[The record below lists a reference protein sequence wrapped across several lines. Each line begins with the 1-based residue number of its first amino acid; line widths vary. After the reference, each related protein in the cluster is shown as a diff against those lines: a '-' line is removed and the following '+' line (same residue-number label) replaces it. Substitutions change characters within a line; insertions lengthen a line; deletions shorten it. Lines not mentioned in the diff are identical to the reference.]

1 MKKRDIVIIATV
13 SGIAVIALLIGLVSC
28 NKSDAPDV
36 SSFSTA
42 NPSGTEVTTES
53 LSDVDASDPSEEVQA
68 SSLQANESNQEVST
82 ETTKNIEVASSTQ
95 QTSQTTSSNAPAST
109 GGGNSGAGQESPK
122 ATPTPVPTEAPA
134 ADPTE
139 ASKPTATPTPEPTAT
154 PTPEPTATPAPTA
167 TPTPEPTPTPK
178 PKPLYIEILCG
189 DEVILTYTWPSEA
202 DYTTAKYNELCDQA
216 EAIVIEKYGEEYLLN
231 NPIHS
236 R

>member
-53 LSDVDASDPSEEVQA
+53 LSDANASDPSEEVQT

-109 GGGNSGAGQESPK
+109 GNGYSGSGQESPK

-134 ADPTE
+134 ADPT
-139 ASKPTATPTPEPTAT
+139 ATPKPTATPTPEPTAT
-154 PTPEPTATPAPTA
+154 PVPTA

-189 DEVILTYTWPSEA
+189 DEVILTYTWASEA

>member
-42 NPSGTEVTTES
+42 NPSGTEVMTES
-53 LSDVDASDPSEEVQA
+53 LSDANASDPSEEVQA

-109 GGGNSGAGQESPK
+109 GNGNSGSGQESPK
-122 ATPTPVPTEAPA
+122 ATPTPAPTEAPA

-139 ASKPTATPTPEPTAT
+139 APKPTATPTPEPTAT
-154 PTPEPTATPAPTA
+154 PVPTA

-189 DEVILTYTWPSEA
+189 DEVILTYTWASEA

>member
-42 NPSGTEVTTES
+42 NPRETEVTTES
-53 LSDVDASDPSEEVQA
+53 LSDVDASDPSEEVQT

-109 GGGNSGAGQESPK
+109 GGGNSGSGQESPK

-139 ASKPTATPTPEPTAT
+139 APKPTATPTPEPTAT
-154 PTPEPTATPAPTA
+154 PVPTA

-189 DEVILTYTWPSEA
+189 DEVILTYTWASEA

>member
-28 NKSDAPDV
+28 NKSGAPDV

-42 NPSGTEVTTES
+42 NPSETEVTTES
-53 LSDVDASDPSEEVQA
+53 LSDVDASDLSEEVQS

-95 QTSQTTSSNAPAST
+95 QTSQTTSSNAPASA
-109 GGGNSGAGQESPK
+109 GGGNSGSGQESPK

-139 ASKPTATPTPEPTAT
+139 APKPTATPTPEPTAT

-167 TPTPEPTPTPK
+167 TPTPK

-189 DEVILTYTWPSEA
+189 DEVILTYTWASEA

-216 EAIVIEKYGEEYLLN
+216 EAIVIEKYGEEYLLM

>member
-53 LSDVDASDPSEEVQA
+53 LSDANASDPSEEVQD
-68 SSLQANESNQEVST
+68 SSVLQANESNQEVST

-95 QTSQTTSSNAPAST
+95 QTSQTSSTAPAST
-109 GGGNSGAGQESPK
+109 GNGNSGFGQESPK
-122 ATPTPVPTEAPA
+122 ATPTPVPTDAPA

-139 ASKPTATPTPEPTAT
+139 APKPTATPTPEPTAT
-154 PTPEPTATPAPTA
+154 PTPEP
-167 TPTPEPTPTPK
+167 
-178 PKPLYIEILCG
+178 YSIEIVCNG
-189 DEVILTYTWPSEA
+189 EVILTYTWASRA

-216 EAIVIEKYGEEYLLN
+216 EAIVIEKYGEEYLLM

>member
-53 LSDVDASDPSEEVQA
+53 LSDANASDPSEEVQA
-68 SSLQANESNQEVST
+68 SSLQANESNQGVST

-109 GGGNSGAGQESPK
+109 GNGNSGSGQESPK
-122 ATPTPVPTEAPA
+122 ATPTPVPTDAPA

-139 ASKPTATPTPEPTAT
+139 APKPTATPTPEPTAT
-154 PTPEPTATPAPTA
+154 PVPTA

-189 DEVILTYTWPSEA
+189 DEVILTYTWASEA

>member
-28 NKSDAPDV
+28 NKSDAPDA
-36 SSFSTA
+36 SSFSAA
-42 NPSGTEVTTES
+42 NPSETEVTTES
-53 LSDVDASDPSEEVQA
+53 LSDVDAPEPSEEVQA
-68 SSLQANESNQEVST
+68 SSLQANESNQKVST

-109 GGGNSGAGQESPK
+109 GGGNTGSGQESPK
-122 ATPTPVPTEAPA
+122 ATPTSVPTEAPA

-139 ASKPTATPTPEPTAT
+139 APKPTATPTPEPTAT
-154 PTPEPTATPAPTA
+154 PVPTA

-189 DEVILTYTWPSEA
+189 DEVILTYTWASEA

-216 EAIVIEKYGEEYLLN
+216 EAIVIEKYGEEYLLM

>member
-28 NKSDAPDV
+28 NKSDAPDI

-53 LSDVDASDPSEEVQA
+53 LSDANASDPSEEVQA
-68 SSLQANESNQEVST
+68 SSLQANEINQEVST
-82 ETTKNIEVASSTQ
+82 ETTKNNEVASSTQ
-95 QTSQTTSSNAPAST
+95 QTSQTSSTAPAST
-109 GGGNSGAGQESPK
+109 GNGNSGSGQESPK
-122 ATPTPVPTEAPA
+122 ATPTPAPTEAPA

-139 ASKPTATPTPEPTAT
+139 APKPTATPTPEPTAT
-154 PTPEPTATPAPTA
+154 PVPTA

-189 DEVILTYTWPSEA
+189 DEVILTYTWASEA

>member
-53 LSDVDASDPSEEVQA
+53 LSDANASDPSEEVQA

-95 QTSQTTSSNAPAST
+95 QTSQTTSSTAPAST
-109 GGGNSGAGQESPK
+109 GGGNSGSGQESPK

-139 ASKPTATPTPEPTAT
+139 APKPTATPTPEPTAT
-154 PTPEPTATPAPTA
+154 PTPEPTATLAPTA
-167 TPTPEPTPTPK
+167 TPTPK

-216 EAIVIEKYGEEYLLN
+216 EAIVIEKYGEEYLLM

>member
-53 LSDVDASDPSEEVQA
+53 LSDANASDPSEEVQA
-68 SSLQANESNQEVST
+68 SSLQANEINQEVST
-82 ETTKNIEVASSTQ
+82 ETTKNNEVASSTQ
-95 QTSQTTSSNAPAST
+95 QTSQTSSTAPAST
-109 GGGNSGAGQESPK
+109 GNGNSGSVQESPK
-122 ATPTPVPTEAPA
+122 ATPTPAPTEAPA

-139 ASKPTATPTPEPTAT
+139 APKPTATPTPEPTAT
-154 PTPEPTATPAPTA
+154 PVPTA

-189 DEVILTYTWPSEA
+189 DEVILTYTWASEA

>member
-1 MKKRDIVIIATV
+1 MKKRDIVILATV

-53 LSDVDASDPSEEVQA
+53 LSDANASDPSEEVQA

-95 QTSQTTSSNAPAST
+95 QTSQTSSTAPAST
-109 GGGNSGAGQESPK
+109 GNGNSGSGQESPK

-134 ADPTE
+134 ADLTE
-139 ASKPTATPTPEPTAT
+139 APKPTATPTQEPTAT
-154 PTPEPTATPAPTA
+154 PVPTA

-189 DEVILTYTWPSEA
+189 DEVILTYTWASEA

>member
-53 LSDVDASDPSEEVQA
+53 LSDANASDPSEEVQA

-95 QTSQTTSSNAPAST
+95 QTSQTTGSNVPAST
-109 GGGNSGAGQESPK
+109 GNGNSGSGQESPK
-122 ATPTPVPTEAPA
+122 ATPTPVPTDAPA

-139 ASKPTATPTPEPTAT
+139 APKPTATPTPEPTAT

-167 TPTPEPTPTPK
+167 TPTPK

-189 DEVILTYTWPSEA
+189 DEVILTYTWASEA

-216 EAIVIEKYGEEYLLN
+216 EAIVIEKYGEEYLLM

>member
-42 NPSGTEVTTES
+42 NPSGTEVATES
-53 LSDVDASDPSEEVQA
+53 LSDANASDPSEEVQA
-68 SSLQANESNQEVST
+68 SSVLQANESDQIVST

-95 QTSQTTSSNAPAST
+95 QTSQTSSTAPAST
-109 GGGNSGAGQESPK
+109 GGGYSGSGQESQK

-139 ASKPTATPTPEPTAT
+139 APKPTATPTPEPTAT

-178 PKPLYIEILCG
+178 PYSIEIVCNG
-189 DEVILTYTWPSEA
+189 EVILTYTWASRA

-216 EAIVIEKYGEEYLLN
+216 EAIVIEKYGEEYLLM

>member
-53 LSDVDASDPSEEVQA
+53 LSDANASNPSEEVQA

-95 QTSQTTSSNAPAST
+95 QTSQTNSTAPAST
-109 GGGNSGAGQESPK
+109 GNGNSGSGQESPK
-122 ATPTPVPTEAPA
+122 ATPTPVPTDAPA
-134 ADPTE
+134 ADPT
-139 ASKPTATPTPEPTAT
+139 ATPKPTATPTPEPTAT
-154 PTPEPTATPAPTA
+154 PDPTA

-189 DEVILTYTWPSEA
+189 DEVILTYTWASEA

>member
-42 NPSGTEVTTES
+42 YPSGTEVTTES
-53 LSDVDASDPSEEVQA
+53 LSDANASDPSEEVQA

-95 QTSQTTSSNAPAST
+95 QPSQTTSSTAPAST
-109 GGGNSGAGQESPK
+109 GGGNSGSGQESPK

-139 ASKPTATPTPEPTAT
+139 APKPTATPTPEPTAT

-167 TPTPEPTPTPK
+167 TPTPK

-216 EAIVIEKYGEEYLLN
+216 EAIVIEKYGEEYLLM

>member
-42 NPSGTEVTTES
+42 NPSGTEVLTES
-53 LSDVDASDPSEEVQA
+53 LSNANASDPSEEVQA
-68 SSLQANESNQEVST
+68 SSLQANESNQEGST

-95 QTSQTTSSNAPAST
+95 QTSQTRSTAPAST
-109 GGGNSGAGQESPK
+109 GNGNSGSGQESPK

-139 ASKPTATPTPEPTAT
+139 APKPTATPTPEPTAT
-154 PTPEPTATPAPTA
+154 PVPTA

-189 DEVILTYTWPSEA
+189 DEVILTYTWASEA

-216 EAIVIEKYGEEYLLN
+216 EAIVIEKYGEEYLLM

>member
-1 MKKRDIVIIATV
+1 ML

-53 LSDVDASDPSEEVQA
+53 LSDANASDPSEEVQT
-68 SSLQANESNQEVST
+68 SSLQANERNQEVST

-95 QTSQTTSSNAPAST
+95 QTSQTSSTAPAST
-109 GGGNSGAGQESPK
+109 GNGNSGSSQESPK
-122 ATPTPVPTEAPA
+122 ATPTPAPTEAPA

-139 ASKPTATPTPEPTAT
+139 APKPTATPTPEPTAT
-154 PTPEPTATPAPTA
+154 PVPTA

-189 DEVILTYTWPSEA
+189 DEVILTYTWASEA

>member
-53 LSDVDASDPSEEVQA
+53 LSDANASVPSEEVQA
-68 SSLQANESNQEVST
+68 SSGLQANESDQIVST

-95 QTSQTTSSNAPAST
+95 QTSQTSSTAPAST
-109 GGGNSGAGQESPK
+109 GNGNSESGQESPK

-139 ASKPTATPTPEPTAT
+139 APKPTATPTPEPTAT
-154 PTPEPTATPAPTA
+154 PVPTA

-189 DEVILTYTWPSEA
+189 DEVILTYTWASEA

>member
-42 NPSGTEVTTES
+42 NPSGTEVLTES
-53 LSDVDASDPSEEVQA
+53 LSNANASDPSEEVQA

-95 QTSQTTSSNAPAST
+95 QTSQTSSTAPAST
-109 GGGNSGAGQESPK
+109 GNGNSGSGQESPK

-139 ASKPTATPTPEPTAT
+139 APKPTATPTPEPTAT
-154 PTPEPTATPAPTA
+154 PVPTA

-216 EAIVIEKYGEEYLLN
+216 EAIVIEKYGEEYLLM

>member
-53 LSDVDASDPSEEVQA
+53 LSDANASDPSEEVQA

-82 ETTKNIEVASSTQ
+82 ETTKSIEVASSTQ

-109 GGGNSGAGQESPK
+109 GGGNSGSGQESPK

-139 ASKPTATPTPEPTAT
+139 APKPTATPTPEPTAT

-167 TPTPEPTPTPK
+167 TPTPK

-189 DEVILTYTWPSEA
+189 GEVILTYTWASEA

-216 EAIVIEKYGEEYLLN
+216 EAIVIEKYGEEYLLM

>member
-42 NPSGTEVTTES
+42 NPSETEVTTES
-53 LSDVDASDPSEEVQA
+53 LSDANASDPSEEVQA

-82 ETTKNIEVASSTQ
+82 ETTKSIEVASSTQ

-109 GGGNSGAGQESPK
+109 GGGNSGSGQESPK

-139 ASKPTATPTPEPTAT
+139 APKPTATPTPEPTAT

-178 PKPLYIEILCG
+178 PYSIEIVCNG
-189 DEVILTYTWPSEA
+189 EVILTYTWASRA

-216 EAIVIEKYGEEYLLN
+216 EAIVIEKYGEEYLLM

>member
-42 NPSGTEVTTES
+42 NPRETEVTTES
-53 LSDVDASDPSEEVQA
+53 LSDVDASDPSEEVQT

-109 GGGNSGAGQESPK
+109 GGGNSGSGQESPK
-122 ATPTPVPTEAPA
+122 ATPTPVPTEAPI
-134 ADPTE
+134 
-139 ASKPTATPTPEPTAT
+139 ATPTPEPTAT
-154 PTPEPTATPAPTA
+154 PTPEPTATPVPTA
-167 TPTPEPTPTPK
+167 TPTPEPTPK
-178 PKPLYIEILCG
+178 PKPYSLEFVCNG
-189 DEVILTYTWPSEA
+189 EVILTYTWASSS
-202 DYTTAKYNELCDQA
+202 DYTDAKYNELFDQA
-216 EAIVIEKYGEEYLLN
+216 EAIVIEKYGEDYLLM
-231 NPIHS
+231 NPMHS
-236 R
+236 RTA

>member
-42 NPSGTEVTTES
+42 NPSGTEVLTES
-53 LSDVDASDPSEEVQA
+53 LSNANASDPSEEVQA

-82 ETTKNIEVASSTQ
+82 ETTKNIKVASSTQ
-95 QTSQTTSSNAPAST
+95 QTSQTSSTAPAST
-109 GGGNSGAGQESPK
+109 GNGNSGSGQESPK

-139 ASKPTATPTPEPTAT
+139 APKPTATPTPEPTAT
-154 PTPEPTATPAPTA
+154 PVPTA

-189 DEVILTYTWPSEA
+189 DEVILTYTWASEA

>member
-42 NPSGTEVTTES
+42 NPSETEVTTES

-109 GGGNSGAGQESPK
+109 GGGNSGSGQESPK

-134 ADPTE
+134 ADPT
-139 ASKPTATPTPEPTAT
+139 ATPKPTATPTPEPTAT
-154 PTPEPTATPAPTA
+154 PVPTA
-167 TPTPEPTPTPK
+167 TPTPEPTQTPK

-189 DEVILTYTWPSEA
+189 DEVILTYTWASEA

>member
-42 NPSGTEVTTES
+42 NPSETEVTTES
-53 LSDVDASDPSEEVQA
+53 LSDVDASDPSEEVQS

-109 GGGNSGAGQESPK
+109 GNGNSGSGQESPK
-122 ATPTPVPTEAPA
+122 ATPTPVPTKAPA
-134 ADPTE
+134 ADPTV
-139 ASKPTATPTPEPTAT
+139 APKPTATPTPEPTAT

-167 TPTPEPTPTPK
+167 TPTPK

-216 EAIVIEKYGEEYLLN
+216 EAIVIEKYGEEYLLM

>member
-1 MKKRDIVIIATV
+1 MKKRDIVILATV

-53 LSDVDASDPSEEVQA
+53 LSDANASDPSEEVQA

-95 QTSQTTSSNAPAST
+95 QTSQTSSTAPAST
-109 GGGNSGAGQESPK
+109 GNGNSGSGQESPK

-134 ADPTE
+134 ADLTE
-139 ASKPTATPTPEPTAT
+139 APKPTATPTQEPTAT
-154 PTPEPTATPAPTA
+154 PVPTA

-189 DEVILTYTWPSEA
+189 DEVILTYTWASEA
-202 DYTTAKYNELCDQA
+202 DYTTAKYNELCAQA

>member
-42 NPSGTEVTTES
+42 NPSETEVTTES
-53 LSDVDASDPSEEVQA
+53 LSDVDASDLSEEVQS

-95 QTSQTTSSNAPAST
+95 QTSQTTSSNAPASA
-109 GGGNSGAGQESPK
+109 GGGNSGSGQESPK

-139 ASKPTATPTPEPTAT
+139 APKPTATPTPEPTAT

-167 TPTPEPTPTPK
+167 TPTPK

-189 DEVILTYTWPSEA
+189 DEVILTYTWASEA

-216 EAIVIEKYGEEYLLN
+216 EAIVIEKYGEEYLLM

>member
-42 NPSGTEVTTES
+42 YPSETEVTTES
-53 LSDVDASDPSEEVQA
+53 LSDANASDPSEEVQA

-95 QTSQTTSSNAPAST
+95 QTSQTSSTAPAST
-109 GGGNSGAGQESPK
+109 GNGNSGSGQESPK

-139 ASKPTATPTPEPTAT
+139 APKPTATPTPEPTAT
-154 PTPEPTATPAPTA
+154 PVPTA

-189 DEVILTYTWPSEA
+189 DEVILTYTWASEA

-216 EAIVIEKYGEEYLLN
+216 EAIVIEKYGEEYLLM

>member
-28 NKSDAPDV
+28 NKKAAPDV
-36 SSFSTA
+36 FSFSTA

-53 LSDVDASDPSEEVQA
+53 LSDANVLDPSEEVQA
-68 SSLQANESNQEVST
+68 SSVLQANESNQEVST

-95 QTSQTTSSNAPAST
+95 QTSQTTSSTAPTSA
-109 GGGNSGAGQESPK
+109 GGGNSGSVQESS
-122 ATPTPVPTEAPA
+122 AVTSTPTPVPTEAPA
-134 ADPTE
+134 ADPT
-139 ASKPTATPTPEPTAT
+139 ATPKPTATPTPEPTAT
-154 PTPEPTATPAPTA
+154 TVPTA
-167 TPTPEPTPTPK
+167 TPTPEPSPTPK

-189 DEVILTYTWPSEA
+189 DEVILTYTWTSEA

-216 EAIVIEKYGEEYLLN
+216 EAIVIERYGEDYLLN

>member
-42 NPSGTEVTTES
+42 NPSETEVTTES
-53 LSDVDASDPSEEVQA
+53 LSDVDASDPSEEVQS
-68 SSLQANESNQEVST
+68 SSLRANESNQEVST

-95 QTSQTTSSNAPAST
+95 QTSQTTSSNVPAST
-109 GGGNSGAGQESPK
+109 GNGNSGSGQESPK

-134 ADPTE
+134 ADPT
-139 ASKPTATPTPEPTAT
+139 ATPKPTATPTPEPTAT
-154 PTPEPTATPAPTA
+154 PVPTA

-189 DEVILTYTWPSEA
+189 DEVILTYTWASEA

>member
-53 LSDVDASDPSEEVQA
+53 LSDANASDPSEEVQA

-82 ETTKNIEVASSTQ
+82 ETTKSIEVASSTQ

-109 GGGNSGAGQESPK
+109 GGGNSGSGQESPK

-139 ASKPTATPTPEPTAT
+139 APKPTATPTPEPTAT

-167 TPTPEPTPTPK
+167 TPTPK

-189 DEVILTYTWPSEA
+189 DEVILTYTWASEA

-216 EAIVIEKYGEEYLLN
+216 EAIVIEKYGEEYLLM

>member
-42 NPSGTEVTTES
+42 NPSGTEVLTES
-53 LSDVDASDPSEEVQA
+53 LSNANASDPSEEVQA

-82 ETTKNIEVASSTQ
+82 ETTKNIGVASSTQ
-95 QTSQTTSSNAPAST
+95 QTTQTSSTAPAST
-109 GGGNSGAGQESPK
+109 GNGNSGSGQESPK

-139 ASKPTATPTPEPTAT
+139 APKPTATPTPEPTAT
-154 PTPEPTATPAPTA
+154 PVPTA

-189 DEVILTYTWPSEA
+189 DEVILTYTWASEA

>member
-53 LSDVDASDPSEEVQA
+53 LSDANASDPSEEVQA

-109 GGGNSGAGQESPK
+109 GNGDSGSGQKSPK

-134 ADPTE
+134 ADPT
-139 ASKPTATPTPEPTAT
+139 ATPKPTATPTPEPTAT
-154 PTPEPTATPAPTA
+154 PVPTA

-189 DEVILTYTWPSEA
+189 DEVILTYTWASEA
-202 DYTTAKYNELCDQA
+202 DYTTAKYNELCNQA

>member
-53 LSDVDASDPSEEVQA
+53 LSDANASDPSEEVQA

-109 GGGNSGAGQESPK
+109 GNGNSGSGQESPK

-134 ADPTE
+134 ADPT
-139 ASKPTATPTPEPTAT
+139 ATPKPTATPTPEPTAT
-154 PTPEPTATPAPTA
+154 PVPTA

-189 DEVILTYTWPSEA
+189 DEVILTYTWASEA

>member
-1 MKKRDIVIIATV
+1 MKNRVKVIIAIV
-13 SGIAVIALLIGLVSC
+13 SGLAVIALIFGLVSC

-53 LSDVDASDPSEEVQA
+53 LSDVDASDPSEVVQA
-68 SSLQANESNQEVST
+68 SSVLQANESNQEVST
-82 ETTKNIEVASSTQ
+82 ETTKSNEVASSTQ

-109 GGGNSGAGQESPK
+109 GNGNSGSGQESPK

-139 ASKPTATPTPEPTAT
+139 APKPTATPTPEPTAT
-154 PTPEPTATPAPTA
+154 PVPTA

-189 DEVILTYTWPSEA
+189 DEVILTYTWASEA

>member
-42 NPSGTEVTTES
+42 NPSETEVTTES

-82 ETTKNIEVASSTQ
+82 ETTKSNEVASSTQ
-95 QTSQTTSSNAPAST
+95 QTSQTTSSNAPTST
-109 GGGNSGAGQESPK
+109 GNGNSGSGQESPK

-134 ADPTE
+134 ADPT
-139 ASKPTATPTPEPTAT
+139 ATPKPTATPTPEPTAT

-167 TPTPEPTPTPK
+167 TPTPK

-216 EAIVIEKYGEEYLLN
+216 EAIVIEKYGEEYLLM

>member
-42 NPSGTEVTTES
+42 NPSGTEVLTES
-53 LSDVDASDPSEEVQA
+53 LSNANASDPSEEVQA

-95 QTSQTTSSNAPAST
+95 QTSQTSSTAPAST
-109 GGGNSGAGQESPK
+109 GNGNSGSGQESPK

-139 ASKPTATPTPEPTAT
+139 APKPTATPTPEPTAT
-154 PTPEPTATPAPTA
+154 PVPTA

-189 DEVILTYTWPSEA
+189 DEVILTYTWASEA

>member
-42 NPSGTEVTTES
+42 NPSETEVTTES

-82 ETTKNIEVASSTQ
+82 ETTKSNEVASSTQ
-95 QTSQTTSSNAPAST
+95 QTSQTTSSNAPTST
-109 GGGNSGAGQESPK
+109 GNGNSGSGQESPK

-139 ASKPTATPTPEPTAT
+139 APKPTATPTPEPTAT

-167 TPTPEPTPTPK
+167 TPTPK

-216 EAIVIEKYGEEYLLN
+216 EAIVIEKYGEEYLLM